1 MVTANPSFFTGTIEE
16 NLRRARRNISERELR
31 EATMLS
37 GLDSIISN
45 IEGGLAYRLET
56 QLTPYPVHIEA

>member
-45 IEGGLAYRLET
+45 IEGGLAYR
-56 QLTPYPVHIEA
+56 